1 MINLVKFRR
10 IFLAISALT
19 MALSITAL
27 IAFGLKPGI
36 DFTGGTVIEIKGEG
50 ISLPE
55 KESEL
60 RQTFIDKQVDPSS
73 ILSTNDGSVVI
84 KTPAIDQNKWEEV
97 KGSVREKFGEFEELG
112 FETVGPL
119 LGRELLEK
127 TIVAVSITALALLL
141 YIAWRFKNRRYG
153 ITAIVAMIH
162 DILVILGV
170 FAVLGRVWGV
180 EVDLMF
186 VTATLTALAF
196 SVHDTIVLYDRVR
209 ETLRRNPKSNFN
221 DVVNL
226 AINSTLVRSL
236 STSLSVVF
244 VLISLILLGGESIR
258 WFVVALLVGT
268 ISGSYSSPF
277 TAAPLLTVWHDIKSK

>member
-1 MINLVKFRR
+1 MINLVKYRKV
-10 IFLAISALT
+10 FLVISTIT
-19 MALSITAL
+19 MLSSLAAVL
-27 IAFGLKPGI
+27 FFGLKAGI
-36 DFTGGTVIEIKGEG
+36 DFTGGTVIEVRGDSVIQSDKV
-50 ISLPE
+50 SD
-55 KESEL
+55 L
-60 RQTFIDKQVDPSS
+60 RQVFMDKQVEPSS
-73 ILSTNDGSVVI
+73 IQKTNDGSLVI
-84 KTPAIDQNKWEEV
+84 KTLAIDQNKWEEI
-97 KGSVREKFGEFEELG
+97 KGSIKEKFGDFEELS
-112 FETVGPL
+112 FETIGPL
-119 LGRELLEK
+119 LGKELVQK
-127 TIVAVSITALALLL
+127 TITAVIITGIGLLF
-141 YIAWRFKNRRYG
+141 YIGWRFKNRRFG
-153 ITAIVAMIH
+153 VTAIVAMIH

-180 EVDLMF
+180 EIDLMF

-209 ETLRRNPKSNFN
+209 ETLRRNPKENFN

-244 VLISLILLGGESIR
+244 VLTALVLLGGETIR